1 MNPDVLN
8 IQLRKYLKQVGVTSQ
23 REVENAV
30 RKAIDNGEL
39 EGNEQIKL
47 QMVLKIERLQLTHIV
62 EDTIALE

>member
-23 REVENAV
+23 REIENAV
-30 RKAIDNGEL
+30 RKALDNGDIQ
-39 EGNEQIKL
+39 GNEQIKV
-47 QMVLKIERLQLTHIV
+47 QMILKIERLELTHIV